1 MSDIRKRK
9 SGQTSSKSE
18 KVKSSDK
25 SAESTSNLLV
35 KTLIFSAIAIAFVLF
50 SPVEITFS
58 YKKPLILQHFQSQSE
73 VTLSPVHEPVQSSPE
88 PLKTGVIEENQPY
101 PVPEFT
107 PIDFVPLN
115 GEEEKSFD
123 LYKAAR
129 TVSPEDVFVDPKA
142 QPWHKFDVKSYI
154 DAGRIKNKND
164 AYKTAAF
171 NQLVSDDV
179 PMDREIPDTRL
190 GTCNSVVWP
199 REGLPT
205 TSVIITF
212 HNELRST
219 LLRTIISVI
228 RRTPSNILKEI
239 VLVDDASSDPNVG
252 RELIKINKVKLIL
265 NRKRE
270 GLIRARIRAAMI
282 ATGDTFTFLDSHVEV
297 NQDWIQPLMQRIKEN
312 PRMVVAPIIDV
323 INKDNFQYIG
333 ADAFLTGGVSWA
345 MVFRWDWLSRHE
357 METMDHTVG
366 LKSPTIAGGL
376 FSVGKAW
383 FHELGEYDD
392 QMDIWGGENIE
403 FSFRVWQCGGEMEI
417 MPCSRVGHVFR
428 DDHPY
433 DFGKKGS
440 NHVFVKNNNR
450 FVHTWMDE
458 YSTFYY
464 GTRPNAR
471 SILPGDLSVR
481 RHFKEKLQ
489 CKGFD
494 WYVKNVYPRQHMPE
508 RNSIAWGHA
517 KRGEHCLTVFPLKNP
532 QPGIYGKLGGGNC
545 NQGINN
551 PSFQDMDKQSLVLK
565 KDTGLFQQPTKVLHD
580 GKEVYEN
587 KCFGS
592 IDEPPKDGSKIV
604 LADCVDENDHQRW
617 VYHSVNLKLDAYQDL
632 CLDAFQM
639 GNFRL
644 KKCANKDSQQFL
656 FEMLN
661 I

>member
-1 MSDIRKRK
+1 
-9 SGQTSSKSE
+9 
-18 KVKSSDK
+18 
-25 SAESTSNLLV
+25 
-35 KTLIFSAIAIAFVLF
+35 
-50 SPVEITFS
+50 
-58 YKKPLILQHFQSQSE
+58 
-73 VTLSPVHEPVQSSPE
+73 
-88 PLKTGVIEENQPY
+88 
-101 PVPEFT
+101 
-107 PIDFVPLN
+107 
-115 GEEEKSFD
+115 
-123 LYKAAR
+123 
-129 TVSPEDVFVDPKA
+129 
-142 QPWHKFDVKSYI
+142 
-154 DAGRIKNKND
+154 
-164 AYKTAAF
+164 
-171 NQLVSDDV
+171 
-179 PMDREIPDTRL
+179 
-190 GTCNSVVWP
+190 
-199 REGLPT
+199 
-205 TSVIITF
+205 
-212 HNELRST
+212 
-219 LLRTIISVI
+219 
-228 RRTPSNILKEI
+228 
-239 VLVDDASSDPNVG
+239 
-252 RELIKINKVKLIL
+252 
-265 NRKRE
+265 
-270 GLIRARIRAAMI
+270 
-282 ATGDTFTFLDSHVEV
+282 
-297 NQDWIQPLMQRIKEN
+297 
-312 PRMVVAPIIDV
+312 MVVAPIIDV

-345 MVFRWDWLSRHE
+345 MVFRWDWLTRHE
-357 METMDHTVG
+357 MESMDHTVG

-481 RHFKEKLQ
+481 KHFKEKLQ

-494 WYVKNVYPRQHMPE
+494 WYMKNVYSRQHMPE

-517 KRGEHCLTVFPLKNP
+517 KRGELCLTVFPLKNP

-565 KDTGLFQQPTKVLHD
+565 KHTGLFQQPTKVTHD
-580 GKEVYEN
+580 GKEIYEN

-592 IDEPPKDGSKIV
+592 IDKPPKDGSKIV
-604 LADCVDENDHQRW
+604 LADCEEENDHQRW

-632 CLDAFQM
+632 CLDAFRQD
-639 GNFRL
+639 NFRL
-644 KKCANKDSQQFL
+644 KKCSNKDSQQFL